1 MKTTA
6 IILSAG
12 EGKRLGEKT
21 PKQYVKL
28 SGRPILF
35 YALKAFELSCINEI
49 IIVCGEGDEEM
60 IWEDII
66 NRYELTK
73 ILKVVS
79 GGQERYDSVL
89 AGLNEAGEDTDVVL
103 IHDGARPFISP
114 GVIDEIVDYMKTGDA
129 AIAAMPVKDTIK
141 ISDEKG
147 FVESTTKRTDTWMA
161 QTPQAFKREMIL
173 NAYQKIIGGN
183 DDQGRNRL
191 KRYTD
196 DAMVFSEVYP
206 GKKVKLIQGGYDNI
220 KITTKEDLV
229 LAEMFVK

>member
-21 PKQYVKL
+21 PKQYIKL

-35 YALKAFELSCINEI
+35 YALKAFELSHINEI
-49 IIVCGEGDEEM
+49 VIVCGAGDEEM
-60 IWEDII
+60 IWEDIVSK
-66 NRYELTK
+66 YELTK

-89 AGLNEAGEDTDVVL
+89 AGLKEVGEDTDAVL
-103 IHDGARPFISP
+103 IHDGARPFVLP
-114 GVIDEIVDYMKTGDA
+114 GTIDEMIEYMETADA

-141 ISDEKG
+141 IADDKG
-147 FVESTTKRTDTWMA
+147 FIESTTKRADTWMA

-173 NAYQKIIGGN
+173 NAYQKIAGGN
-183 DDQGRNRL
+183 DEQNRNKL
-191 KRYTD
+191 KKYTD
-196 DAMVFSEVYP
+196 DAMIFSEVYP
-206 GKKVKLIQGGYDNI
+206 GKKVKLIEGGYNNI